1 MKRDRA
7 FNPRVPVRV
16 SWSLLQAGTKHSER
30 GVALI
35 LTLLIA
41 TILLGLGLA
50 LVLLAS
56 IERTTSY
63 QVQRERQAFYTADVE
78 TAYLTIARMTIAQFN
93 DWNQLLGNG
102 AGIPTDCNRMTPPQP
117 TPNNPCPE
125 QVPASLSDFQGFE
138 CKGRVL
144 PSPGGSGWNLGN
156 EAQNPFRLRCAD
168 AARFCNCQV
177 VLPDNTLSPNRITL
191 YVRDDPQDGDTNAFQ
206 DSNGDIQLIAV
217 SETGGVLATA
227 AVRTVLAFDLS
238 RRTIIGNPCALPELT
253 GACESG
259 GGGGG
264 AGGPVV
270 GQ

>member
-7 FNPRVPVRV
+7 FNPRVPVRG

-144 PSPGGSGWNLGN
+144 PAPGGSGWNLGN

-177 VLPDNTLSPNRITL
+177 VLPDNTLS
-191 YVRDDPQDGDTNAFQ
+191 AFQ